1 MTIDKRMSDYVDH
14 TRDYLQQLVCQI
26 IKVYLQSGGVE
37 TTNSDA
43 NLQQIENDRDRLID
57 MVNNLAE
64 VEKRKV
70 KTH

>member
-1 MTIDKRMSDYVDH
+1 MTIDKKMSDYVDH

-26 IKVYLQSGGVE
+26 IKVYLQSASVE
-37 TTNSDA
+37 ISNSDA
-43 NLQQIENDRDRLID
+43 TLQQIEADKDRLID

-64 VEKRKV
+64 VEKRKI

>member
-1 MTIDKRMSDYVDH
+1 MTIDKKMSDYVDH

-37 TTNSDA
+37 TTSSDA
-43 NLQQIENDRDRLID
+43 NLQQIENDRDRLVD

>member
-14 TRDYLQQLVCQI
+14 TRDYLQQIVCQI
-26 IKVYLQSGGVE
+26 VKIYLQSASLE
-37 TTNSDA
+37 ISNSDA
-43 NLQQIENDRDRLID
+43 NLQQIEADKDRLVVMI
-57 MVNNLAE
+57 NNLAE

>member
-14 TRDYLQQLVCQI
+14 TRDYLQQMVCQI
-26 IKVYLQSGGVE
+26 VKIYLQSASLE
-37 TTNSDA
+37 ISNSDA
-43 NLQQIENDRDRLID
+43 SLQQIEADKNRLVD
-57 MVNNLAE
+57 MINNLAE

>member
-1 MTIDKRMSDYVDH
+1 MTIDKKMSDYVDH

>member
-1 MTIDKRMSDYVDH
+1 MTIDKKMSDYVDH

-57 MVNNLAE
+57 MVNNSGRS
-64 VEKRKV
+64 RK
-70 KTH
+70 KKS

>member
-1 MTIDKRMSDYVDH
+1 MSDYVDH

-37 TTNSDA
+37 TTSSDA

-57 MVNNLAE
+57 MVKNLAE

>member
-14 TRDYLQQLVCQI
+14 TRDYLQQMVCQI
-26 IKVYLQSGGVE
+26 IKVYLQSASVE
-37 TTNSDA
+37 ISNPDVT
-43 NLQQIENDRDRLID
+43 LQQIEADKDRLID

-64 VEKRKV
+64 VEKRKI

>member
-26 IKVYLQSGGVE
+26 VKIYLQSASLE
-37 TTNSDA
+37 ISNSDA
-43 NLQQIENDRDRLID
+43 NLQQIENDKNRLID
-57 MVNNLAE
+57 MIDNLAE

>member
-14 TRDYLQQLVCQI
+14 TRDFLQQMVCQI
-26 IKVYLQSGGVE
+26 VKIYLQSASLE
-37 TTNSDA
+37 ISNSDA
-43 NLQQIENDRDRLID
+43 SLQQIEADKDRLVD
-57 MVNNLAE
+57 MINNLAE

>member
-1 MTIDKRMSDYVDH
+1 MTLDKKMSDYMDH

-43 NLQQIENDRDRLID
+43 NLQQIENDRNRLVD

>member
-1 MTIDKRMSDYVDH
+1 MTIDKKMSDYVDH

-26 IKVYLQSGGVE
+26 VKIYLQSASLE
-37 TTNSDA
+37 ISNSDT
-43 NLQQIENDRDRLID
+43 NLQQIENDKDRLID
-57 MVNNLAE
+57 MINNLAE

>member
-14 TRDYLQQLVCQI
+14 TRDYLQQIVCQI
-26 IKVYLQSGGVE
+26 VKIYLQSASLE
-37 TTNSDA
+37 ISNSDA
-43 NLQQIENDRDRLID
+43 NLQQIEADKDRLVD
-57 MVNNLAE
+57 MINNLAE

>member
-1 MTIDKRMSDYVDH
+1 MIDKKMSDYVDH

-26 IKVYLQSGGVE
+26 IKLFLRSANLDI
-37 TTNSDA
+37 TNPDVI
-43 NLQQIENDRDRLID
+43 LQQIEDDRDRLIN

-64 VEKRKV
+64 VEKGKV

>member
-1 MTIDKRMSDYVDH
+1 MSDYVDH

-37 TTNSDA
+37 TTSSDA

-70 KTH
+70 KKH

>member
-1 MTIDKRMSDYVDH
+1 MTIDKKMSDYVDH

-37 TTNSDA
+37 TTSSDA

>member
-14 TRDYLQQLVCQI
+14 TRDYLQQMVCQI
-26 IKVYLQSGGVE
+26 VKIYLQSASLE
-37 TTNSDA
+37 ISNSDA
-43 NLQQIENDRDRLID
+43 SLQQIEADKNRLID
-57 MVNNLAE
+57 MINNLAE

>member
-1 MTIDKRMSDYVDH
+1 MTIDKKMSDYVDH

-26 IKVYLQSGGVE
+26 IKVYLQSASVE
-37 TTNSDA
+37 ISNPDA
-43 NLQQIENDRDRLID
+43 TLQQIEADRDRLID

-64 VEKRKV
+64 VEKRKI

>member
-14 TRDYLQQLVCQI
+14 TRDYLQQMVCQI
-26 IKVYLQSGGVE
+26 VKIYLPSASLE
-37 TTNSDA
+37 ISNSDA
-43 NLQQIENDRDRLID
+43 SLQHIENDKNRLID
-57 MVNNLAE
+57 MINNLAE

>member
-26 IKVYLQSGGVE
+26 IKVYLQSASVE
-37 TTNSDA
+37 ISNSDA
-43 NLQQIENDRDRLID
+43 TLQQIEADKDRLID

-64 VEKRKV
+64 VEKRKI

>member
-1 MTIDKRMSDYVDH
+1 MTIDKKMSDYIDH

-43 NLQQIENDRDRLID
+43 NLQQIENDRNRLVD

>member
-1 MTIDKRMSDYVDH
+1 MTIDKKMSDYIDY

-26 IKVYLQSGGVE
+26 IKIYLQSGGVE

>member
-14 TRDYLQQLVCQI
+14 TRDYLQQMVCQI
-26 IKVYLQSGGVE
+26 VKIYLQSASLE
-37 TTNSDA
+37 ISNSDA
-43 NLQQIENDRDRLID
+43 SLQQIEADKDRLVVMI
-57 MVNNLAE
+57 NNLAE

>member
-14 TRDYLQQLVCQI
+14 TRDYLQQMVCQI
-26 IKVYLQSGGVE
+26 VKIYLQSASLE
-37 TTNSDA
+37 ISNSDA
-43 NLQQIENDRDRLID
+43 NLQQIEADKDRLVEMI
-57 MVNNLAE
+57 NNLAE

>member
-1 MTIDKRMSDYVDH
+1 MTIDKKMSDYMDH

-26 IKVYLQSGGVE
+26 IKVYLQSASIE
-37 TTNSDA
+37 ISNSDA
-43 NLQQIENDRDRLID
+43 TLQQIETDRDRLID

>member
-1 MTIDKRMSDYVDH
+1 MSDYVDH
-14 TRDYLQQLVCQI
+14 TRDYLQQLVCQM

-43 NLQQIENDRDRLID
+43 NLQQIENDRNRLVD

-70 KTH
+70 KKH

>member
-1 MTIDKRMSDYVDH
+1 MTIDKKMSDYVDH

-26 IKVYLQSGGVE
+26 IKVYLQSASIE
-37 TTNSDA
+37 ISNSDA
-43 NLQQIENDRDRLID
+43 TLQQIEADKERLID